1 MTTAAPNVILSSVQ
15 YSLAQ
20 ARINHPCQPRRRSLS
35 DMKKIIGLVVLSLFA
50 ISASAAD
57 LMASST
63 APTVTQNI
71 VVEGA
76 ACPGV
81 GATGFSSTGLL
92 LSCQSGVWRANSGI
106 GACGR
111 VENVNSGSGS
121 IHSTST
127 CPAGYA
133 MTGLAC
139 RTTDTS
145 GDSVQYDATPRVIT
159 DSSVTCSRIGAGSSV
174 IITSTA
180 ICCPS

>member
-15 YSLAQ
+15 YSQAQ
-20 ARINHPCQPRRRSLS
+20 ARRNHPCQPRHRSLS
-35 DMKKIIGLVVLSLFA
+35 VMKKILGLVVLSLFA

-92 LSCQSGVWRANSGI
+92 LSCQSGVWSVPSDGGSWGGSYFYSPGHGGCYVGNPLTGGCSCPTGFSRYTAFSIAI
-106 GACGR
+106 GGCYPCTLYQCAK
-111 VENVNSGSGS
+111 N
-121 IHSTST
+121 
-127 CPAGYA
+127 
-133 MTGLAC
+133 
-139 RTTDTS
+139 
-145 GDSVQYDATPRVIT
+145 
-159 DSSVTCSRIGAGSSV
+159 
-174 IITSTA
+174 
-180 ICCPS
+180 

>member
-15 YSLAQ
+15 YSQAQ
-20 ARINHPCQPRRRSLS
+20 ARRNHPCQPRHRSLS
-35 DMKKIIGLVVLSLFA
+35 VMKKILGLVVLSLCA

-92 LSCQSGVWRANSGI
+92 LSCQSGVWRS
-106 GACGR
+106 
-111 VENVNSGSGS
+111 
-121 IHSTST
+121 
-127 CPAGYA
+127 P
-133 MTGLAC
+133 
-139 RTTDTS
+139 
-145 GDSVQYDATPRVIT
+145 Q
-159 DSSVTCSRIGAGSSV
+159 AGSSGGYLLGRSHCGGGWSCV
-174 IITSTA
+174 SANVKTGGCS
-180 ICCPS
+180 CPSGSSASWNSYGFTGDYACITNTYQGYICN